1 MNVMKHISEH
11 RKFILNHIEVGTMKV
26 IVDLTRQELTIG
38 QVRQIMGVVLRV
50 MRDNDLG
57 EIIVKTDG
65 YSSLRETLMKSYDCY
80 PYGGQKIHY
89 RLVNPTHEDR
99 RF

>member
-11 RKFILNHIEVGTMKV
+11 RKFILNHIEVGTLKV
-26 IVDLTRQELTIG
+26 IVDLTINPLNIG
-38 QVRQIMGVVLRV
+38 QVRQIMAAALHA
-50 MRDNDLG
+50 MNDNDLS
-57 EIIVKTDG
+57 EIIVKTTG
-65 YSSLRETLMKSYDCY
+65 YESHRSELMKSYDCY

-99 RF
+99 TF

>member
-1 MNVMKHISEH
+1 MKDISLAQM
-11 RKFILNHIEVGTMKV
+11 FILNHIEVGFV
-26 IVDLTRQELTIG
+26 RIIVDLTKDNITIG
-38 QVRQIMGVVLRV
+38 QVRQIMAAALHA
-50 MRDNDLG
+50 MHDNDLS
-57 EIIVKTDG
+57 EIIVKTTG
-65 YSSLRETLMKSYDCY
+65 YESHRSKLMKSYDCY